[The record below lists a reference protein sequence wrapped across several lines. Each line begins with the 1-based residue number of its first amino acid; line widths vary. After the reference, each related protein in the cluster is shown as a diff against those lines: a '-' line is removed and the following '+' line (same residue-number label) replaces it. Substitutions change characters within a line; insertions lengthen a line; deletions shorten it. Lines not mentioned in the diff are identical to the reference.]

1 MKKHQNHRYFTAV
14 CIASAIFAVLLCL
27 ALFLIV
33 TGDRSELERV
43 EAQAAVFLEQMEQ
56 AADSAR
62 QSAIAGAQDNFGN
75 SIAGDADAS
84 SGIQPGRR
92 TLPPANP
99 RMKPMFRLRTMSIM
113 KKSRMRFA
121 MTSLTAWSG
130 RSVI

>member
-1 MKKHQNHRYFTAV
+1 MWRQ
-14 CIASAIFAVLLCL
+14 
-27 ALFLIV
+27 
-33 TGDRSELERV
+33 
-43 EAQAAVFLEQMEQ
+43 QAAVFLEQMEQ

-75 SIAGDADAS
+75 SMPGMPDAS
-84 SGIQPGRR
+84 SGIQPGQADSASGKS
-92 TLPPANP
+92 TDETYVPSADDEYYV
-99 RMKPMFRLRTMSIM
+99 

>member
-33 TGDRSELERV
+33 TGDRSELDRM
-43 EAQAAVFLEQMEQ
+43 EAQAAVFLEQMHRTILEIRCRGRPMLRQ
-56 AADSAR
+56 AYSLA
-62 QSAIAGAQDNFGN
+62 
-75 SIAGDADAS
+75 
-84 SGIQPGRR
+84 RR